1 MTDGGRIPVKK
12 KEDKPKPE
20 RSKRQ
25 AFTTA
30 LVLLAAV
37 VVAGVLLAGRSS
49 GELAARLAA
58 LSGEVENG
66 VRGELLGPLT
76 LIPPLVTIVLAFL
89 TKEVLTSLLAGGLSG
104 AALLVASQAELGGW
118 GGFLL
123 NTLHKYCITLVDVL
137 AEPENTAIIVLCL
150 CIGGLTNLIRE
161 AGGFNAVARKL
172 VTRVRSPRQAQ
183 FMTSLMALMFF
194 FDDYADALIVGPVMR
209 PITDQARVSRE
220 KLAFMVD
227 STAAPVAGIALISS
241 WIAAELA
248 AIEAGFEVLGVTGVS
263 AYNTFL
269 GSIPYCFYNIFCLTF
284 ILWMVVMGRDYGP
297 MYKAECRA
305 RAGVPVNPERSETD
319 QPARQEER
327 PVSRSSLFI
336 AVGSILFL
344 CVYAVAGIYS
354 DGLYK
359 AKAAGLLARDAGF
372 SFETLRVAFGQA
384 STVQVLVEAALLTAL
399 LAALVAVATR
409 ALSFDKAVGA
419 WVEGGVQLLTTAL
432 ILALAWA
439 LSAMIAELGSANYLA
454 ELLAGSLPYWMLP
467 SLVFLVCCAVSFSAG
482 SYGCMLMIMP
492 MVVPIA
498 YTIAYSDSAVQN
510 PWGLFCACVASVLA
524 GSIFGD
530 HCSPVTD
537 TTILSAQGSG
547 CALLD
552 HVKTQMPYALTVA
565 ATATLLGT
573 LPAGLGVSPALSL
586 PLGMAVLALVLFK
599 FGKHPVPAGESK

>member
-1 MTDGGRIPVKK
+1 M
-12 KEDKPKPE
+12 
-20 RSKRQ
+20 
-25 AFTTA
+25 
-30 LVLLAAV
+30 
-37 VVAGVLLAGRSS
+37 VAGVLLAGRGSS
-49 GELAARLAA
+49 ELAAQLAA
-58 LSGEVENG
+58 GAGTESG
-66 VRGELLGPLT
+66 VRGQLLGPLT
-76 LIPPLVTIVLAFL
+76 LIPPIVTIALAFL
-89 TKEVLTSLLAGGLSG
+89 TKEVLTSLLAGGLAG
-104 AALLVASQAELGGW
+104 AAILVASQAELGGW

-123 NTLHKYCITLVDVL
+123 NTLHKYCLTLVDVL

-172 VTRVRSPRQAQ
+172 VKRVKTPRQAQ

-209 PITDQARVSRE
+209 PITDGARVSRE

-248 AIEAGFEVLGVTGVS
+248 AIEAGFEVMGVAES

-305 RAGVPVNPERSETD
+305 RAGAPRNPERSEAG
-319 QPARQEER
+319 QQASQEDR

-344 CVYAVAGIYS
+344 CAYAVVGIYS

-359 AKAAGLLARDAGF
+359 AKAAGLLAANAGF

-384 STVQVLVEAALLTAL
+384 STVQVLVEAALLTAM
-399 LAALVAVATR
+399 LAAIVAVATR
-409 ALSFDKAVGA
+409 ALGFEQAVGA

-432 ILALAWA
+432 ILALAWG

-454 ELLAGSLPYWMLP
+454 ELLASSLPYWLLP

-492 MVVPIA
+492 MAVPIA
-498 YTIAYSDSAVQN
+498 YTMAYTNPAVQN

-565 ATATLLGT
+565 ATATLMGT
-573 LPAGLGVSPALSL
+573 LPAGFGVSPALSL

-599 FGKHPVPAGESK
+599 FGKHPAPAGESK

>member
-1 MTDGGRIPVKK
+1 MI
-12 KEDKPKPE
+12 
-20 RSKRQ
+20 
-25 AFTTA
+25 
-30 LVLLAAV
+30 VLAV
-37 VVAGVLLAGRSS
+37 AVVAGVLLTARAS
-49 GELAARLAA
+49 GELTARMAAGAGTE
-58 LSGEVENG
+58 SG
-66 VRGELLGPLT
+66 VRGQLLGPLT
-76 LIPPLVTIVLAFL
+76 LIPPIVTIVLAFL

-123 NTLHKYCITLVDVL
+123 NTLHKYCLTLVEVL
-137 AEPENTAIIVLCL
+137 AQPENTAIIVLCL

-172 VTRVRSPRQAQ
+172 VKRVKTPRQAQ
-183 FMTSLMALMFF
+183 LMTSLMALMFF

-248 AIEAGFEVLGVTGVS
+248 AIEAGFDVLGVAES

-305 RAGVPVNPERSETD
+305 RAGVPMNPERAEAG
-319 QPARQEER
+319 QPAGQEER

-372 SFETLRVAFGQA
+372 SFETLRVAFGEA
-384 STVQVLVEAALLTAL
+384 STVQVLVEAAILTAE
-399 LAALVAVATR
+399 LAAIEAVATR
-409 ALSFDKAVGA
+409 ALTFNGAVGA

-432 ILALAWA
+432 ILALAWG
-439 LSAMIAELGSANYLA
+439 LSAMIAELGSASYLA
-454 ELLAGSLPYWMLP
+454 EMLAGSLPYWLLP
-467 SLVFLVCCAVSFSAG
+467 SLVFLVCCGVSFSAG

-492 MVVPIA
+492 MAVPIA
-498 YTIAYSDSAVQN
+498 YTMAYSNPAVQN

-565 ATATLLGT
+565 ATATLMGT
-573 LPAGLGVSPALSL
+573 LPAGFGVSPALTL
-586 PLGMAVLALVLFK
+586 PLGMAVLAVVLFK
-599 FGKHPVPAGESK
+599 FGKHPAPAGESK